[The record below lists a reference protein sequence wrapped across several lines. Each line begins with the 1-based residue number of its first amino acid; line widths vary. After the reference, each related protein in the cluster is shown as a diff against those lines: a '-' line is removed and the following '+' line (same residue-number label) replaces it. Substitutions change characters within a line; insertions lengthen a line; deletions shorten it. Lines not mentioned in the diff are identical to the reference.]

1 MMFIIIFFLFISI
14 FAFPYIYPNNSFGN
28 EYYELKM
35 KNDNDQK
42 FSKTRINSLVLP
54 LDNFVINSPFENE
67 GYYPV
72 SLDEEGNIVIINYTL
87 NGIEFYRFS
96 SNALSTNKLSFSSNR
111 NVSEVKKDLIN
122 LKNHFVHFIKFPFI
136 VGSFYDNK
144 NDTPSFFIA
153 KLKIK
158 SEKFILDEYKVIDF
172 GSRIDNL
179 YFILFRGFFPLSN
192 HNFII
197 LGNLLDE
204 KVSANFYPYL
214 DILISKLDE
223 SMKIT
228 NVNILKNIAGG
239 NQQDSISKSIVD
251 NEGNIYMG
259 GASKSLNHCTDILLV
274 KLNNQGDFDKNF
286 GNNGILLINGVGN
299 GVDSIS
305 DMEIF
310 QDYLICGG
318 ITYDKNSIGRAFV
331 MKLSKKTGDFDPTF
345 GNYGEKIIN
354 SNYNSQVVKLEVGN
368 NIFAQVCEF
377 KNSSNP
383 IRDYYNLKI
392 IEINQEGKIVQEM
405 HMNFTEP
412 THLLDIIYRDG
423 KLYLITIQ
431 KSNQN
436 YNRYFYRIFRFYT
449 SDNYKG

>member
-1 MMFIIIFFLFISI
+1 MRFIIIFFLFISI

-35 KNDNDQK
+35 KYDNAQK
-42 FSKTRINSLVLP
+42 FNKVRIKSLVLP
-54 LDNFVINSPFENE
+54 LDNFVISSPFENE

-72 SLDEEGNIVIINYTL
+72 SLDGEGNIVIINYTL
-87 NGIEFYRFS
+87 DGIEFYRFS
-96 SNALSTNKLSFSSNR
+96 SSRLSFSPNIIR
-111 NVSEVKKDLIN
+111 SEIKKDLID
-122 LKNHFVHFIKFPFI
+122 LKNHFVHFINFPFI
-136 VGSFYDNK
+136 IGSFYDNK

-158 SEKFILDEYKVIDF
+158 SEKLVLDAYKVINF
-172 GSRIDNL
+172 KSKIDNL
-179 YFILFRGFFPLSN
+179 HFILFRGFFPIFN

-197 LGNLLDE
+197 LGNLLNE

-214 DILISKLDE
+214 DILVSKLDE

-228 NVNILKNIAGG
+228 NVNILQNIAGG
-239 NQQDSISKSIVD
+239 NQEDSISKSIVD

-274 KLNNQGDFDKNF
+274 KINNQGDFDKNF
-286 GNNGILLINGVGN
+286 GNDGILLINGVGN

-310 QDYLICGG
+310 QDYIICGG

-331 MKLSKKTGDFDPTF
+331 SKLSKKTGDFDPTF

-377 KNSSNP
+377 ENSSNP

-392 IEINQEGKIVQEM
+392 VEINQEGKIVQEM